1 MSHPASTDAAASAQ
15 LPGGARAQVFILSAS
30 ALVLAVSVV
39 AFASIGEGTTV
50 IDGALAVMT
59 SVLSAAPAVVYVLA
73 AVGLGRLGTRLYSG
87 AREPL
92 ALQAAIGV
100 AVMLTLSHA
109 MGWAGAFGSAAGRA
123 VALAP
128 LAVGL
133 VLLGLQITRAARA
146 TAQARTR
153 AAIDPLFILLAPG
166 AAVLL
171 VAACQP
177 PGWLWATEFGAYDAL
192 EYHLQLPQ
200 EWLAAGRLAPSDHN
214 VYSYL
219 PSYVEAAFLHVG
231 AAMGAPRA
239 PVPGT
244 IGFGL
249 TAHDGAG
256 GIACQVLHALL
267 TVLAAGL
274 TGCLAR
280 SIVAGAGGERERG
293 LDDRAQ
299 GLAFCAA
306 AGLVLLTP
314 WSIVVGSLAYNEMAV
329 LALLAGALL
338 VSFDTGVT
346 PVRRSVLAALL
357 VGTACGA
364 KPTALTFAGIPVAI
378 VLLGNLPA
386 RVWLRVVV
394 IGAAVGV
401 LTLLPWMVRNW
412 AACGNPAF
420 PFATKLFGVGRWTV
434 EQVER
439 YGGAHRFDGSLAER
453 LRLLIAEEP
462 LKAGERGTGLAR
474 HRGAM
479 HPQYFAL
486 FPLVLVAAGS
496 CVRWVRGAVGA
507 HPLLRPS
514 VLLVLGL
521 LAQAGAWL
529 FTTHLQSRFLLPLVV
544 PGAALIA
551 VQLGGLGARG
561 PGSMIGVARVCAA
574 LALLAQACASAF
586 IFVLEHGGAPNRV
599 LVAGPGYFSG
609 ELFAR
614 EMRDADAGDRAAM
627 LENAPV
633 SAAINLAL
641 SGAAPSI
648 EAKPGAVY
656 FLGDATP
663 FYYSV
668 PVVYNTTY
676 DRSLLGEAMRR
687 APGDPGAWTRE
698 LRALGVRFVLYAPS
712 EIRRLQRSGWYDP
725 LVTTGTVEEWLAR
738 DAALVREWPGAGR
751 ALFELREPAAG
762 ELPR

>member
-1 MSHPASTDAAASAQ
+1 MSHPATTESDMSV
-15 LPGGARAQVFILSAS
+15 RAPKRGSGLILSAS
-30 ALVLAVSVV
+30 VAIFAVSV
-39 AFASIGEGTTV
+39 AGLASFGEGTTV
-50 IDGALAVMT
+50 VDGALAVMT
-59 SVLSAAPAVVYVLA
+59 SVLSGTPAVVYVLA
-73 AVGLGRLGTRLYSG
+73 AVGLGRVGARLYAG

-92 ALQAAIGV
+92 AVQAAVGV
-100 AVMLTLSHA
+100 AVMLTISHA
-109 MGWAGAFGSAAGRA
+109 MGWAGAFGGVAGRA
-123 VALAP
+123 LALAP

-133 VLLGLQITRAARA
+133 VLLGLEISRAARA
-146 TAQARTR
+146 SARARTR
-153 AAIDPLFILLAPG
+153 AAFDPLLILLAPG

-200 EWLAAGRLAPSDHN
+200 EWLTGGRLAPSDHN

-231 AAMGAPRA
+231 AVMGAPRA
-239 PVPGT
+239 PAPGT

-256 GIACQVLHALL
+256 AIACQVLHALL

-338 VSFDTGVT
+338 VSFDTGVA

-378 VLLGNLPA
+378 VLLGNMPA
-386 RVWLRVVV
+386 RVWLRVVL

-401 LTLLPWMVRNW
+401 LTLLPWMARNW
-412 AACGNPAF
+412 AACGNPVF
-420 PFATKLFGVGRWTV
+420 PFATKLFGAGHWTA

-439 YGGAHRFDGSLAER
+439 YGGAHRFDGSIIER
-453 LRLLIAEEP
+453 LRLLVVEEP
-462 LKAGERGTGLAR
+462 LKAGERGNGLVR

-479 HPQYFAL
+479 HPQYFAF
-486 FPLVLVAAGS
+486 FPLVLVGAAS
-496 CVRWVRGAVGA
+496 CVRWARGP

-521 LAQAGAWL
+521 LGQAGAWL
-529 FTTHLQSRFLLPLVV
+529 FTTHLQSRFMLPLVV

-551 VQLGGLGARG
+551 VQLGGLGARSL
-561 PGSMIGVARVCAA
+561 GSMIGVARVCAA
-574 LALLAQACASAF
+574 LALLAQAGASAF

-614 EMRDADAGDRAAM
+614 EMRDADAEARGAM

-648 EAKPGAVY
+648 EATPGAVY

-676 DRSLLGEAMRR
+676 DRSVLGEAMRR

-725 LVTTGTVEEWLAR
+725 LVTTAAVEDWLAR
-738 DAALVREWPGAGR
+738 DAALVREWPGVGR